1 METTKKNDTMEK
13 QKVELKDKGV
23 IRTSLNKGNLMKG
36 LCVKCTGMLLY
47 IEV

>member
-1 METTKKNDTMEK
+1 MEK

-23 IRTSLNKGNLMKG
+23 IRTLLNKGNLMKG
-36 LCVKCTGMLLY
+36 LGVRCIGMSLY